1 MMKQIVLSAYYCNPY
16 LPSEASGAFK
26 WLQILLKKYSVILL
40 TNEESN
46 EGVMKFYDQKLPER
60 LKILTFDDTHFLKDR
75 FRIQVHFGYFAYN
88 RNLRKYIKSGAPDLK
103 NAQLIIHKNP
113 TSFRYPTCLYLLDIP
128 LIIGPIGGGLQVPK
142 ELQQYFKK
150 EPLINRLRIFDQ
162 YLLKLPAIRR
172 SYDKANRLLITLDYL
187 KDILPKRYASKILV
201 FFDTGIDVPEQPPE
215 TNSSELI
222 RILYV
227 GKLIRFK
234 GAELAIRAVAGIKEP
249 YRFDIV
255 GDGVEMEYLKS
266 VARELNCIDRINFH
280 GNVSYQEVESYYA
293 NADIFLYPSLTEAS
307 GNVLLEA
314 MKYALPIVAVD
325 NGGARYMCPD
335 DGTIK
340 VPIAPPDKMV
350 QSLHEGVTKL
360 LISSDER
367 IKMGRIN
374 HHHCLHHY
382 SWQVLERKIIDLVD
396 QEALES
402 R

>member
-1 MMKQIVLSAYYCNPY
+1 MKQIILSAYYCNPY

-26 WLQILLKKYSVILL
+26 WLQILLKQYRVVLL

-46 EGVMKFYDQKLPER
+46 EGVLKFYDQNLPEN
-60 LKILTFDDTHFLKDR
+60 LKILTFDDSHFLKDR
-75 FRIQVHFGYFAYN
+75 FRIQVHFGYFVYN
-88 RNLRKYIKSGAPDLK
+88 NNLRKYIKEGAPELK

-113 TSFRYPTCLYLLDIP
+113 TSFRYPTCLHLLNIP

-172 SYDKANRLLITLDYL
+172 SYDKARMLLVTLDYL
-187 KDILPKRYASKILV
+187 KDILPKKYASKITV

-215 TNSSELI
+215 SNSSEVI

-234 GAELAIRAVAGIKEP
+234 GAELAIRAVAGIREP
-249 YRFDIV
+249 FRFDIV
-255 GDGVEMEYLKS
+255 GDGVEMEYLQALS
-266 VARELNCIDRINFH
+266 NELNCSEKINFH

-293 NADIFLYPSLTEAS
+293 NADVFLYPSLTEAS

-340 VPIAPPDKMV
+340 VPIDHPDKMV
-350 QSLHEGVTKL
+350 QSLQEGVFTL
-360 LISSDER
+360 LTSGEKR

-382 SWQVLERKIIDLVD
+382 SWQVLEQKIIDLVNH
-396 QEALES
+396 EAMES